1 MALDPVI
8 AGGYRGVEIPNA
20 LQQYA
25 QVTGIQNAMQEQR
38 MRALQMRQLE
48 EESASRNQLRSLN
61 PEAPDYEAQLM
72 RVNPQLGMTYRK
84 ERVAAETADVKGRE
98 ARLKYWQALVRN
110 AATDPSDTVLQR
122 LAVEAVRLRVADEN
136 EATSTLQTMLQLPLE
151 KRRELLAQSGAAP
164 VTPKTLTLPERYVPV
179 GKLVFDRKTQ
189 QWITPPQL
197 EAPATRG
204 AASSAKVPTAPA
216 LPKAPTGYRY
226 TATGDLEPIPGGP
239 VAAKLGAAEAK
250 TQQGADQATQILD
263 TLQSAYENLSTLN
276 AIPSEKQ
283 GLMAN
288 AIASIAATGPGQVA
302 GRVAGTKAQTE
313 RDVIQSARNQLL
325 AAVKSAT
332 GMSAQQLNSNVEF
345 KTWLDSLTDP
355 AKSLEANQII
365 LENMRKF
372 IASGGKYSAKKGGG
386 AVTTEPTAG
395 AAMYARNPKTGERI
409 VSNDG
414 GNTWAPVR

>member
-48 EESASRNQLRSLN
+48 EEGAARNQLRALN
-61 PEAPDYEAQLM
+61 PAAPDYEAQLM
-72 RVNPQLGMTYRK
+72 RLNPQIGVTYSK
-84 ERVAAETADVKGRE
+84 ERRAAETADIQNRQ
-98 ARLKYWQALVRN
+98 ARLQYWQALKRDAAANPTDDVLRQLANQAIELKVAGPDEAN
-110 AATDPSDTVLQR
+110 ATLESMLR
-122 LAVEAVRLRVADEN
+122 LPPED
-136 EATSTLQTMLQLPLE
+136 
-151 KRRELLAQSGAAP
+151 RRKLLAQSGAAA
-164 VTPKTLTLPERYVPV
+164 VVPKDLTLSEQYVPV
-179 GKLVFDRKTQ
+179 GKLVFDRRTQ
-189 QWITPPQL
+189 QWIVPPQM
-197 EAPATRG
+197 EMPAARG
-204 AASSAKVPTAPA
+204 AAPSARTPAAPA

-239 VAAKLGAAEAK
+239 VAAKRGEVEAK
-250 TQQGADQATQILD
+250 AQQGADQATQILD
-263 TLQSAYENLSTLN
+263 TLQSAYDNLAKLS
-276 AIPSEKQ
+276 AIPSEQQ

-288 AIASIAATGPGQVA
+288 TIASIAATGPGQIA

-325 AAVKSAT
+325 SAVKNAT

-345 KTWLDSLTDP
+345 RTWLDSLTDP
-355 AKSLEANQII
+355 SKSLEANQII

-372 IASGGKYSAKKGGG
+372 IASGGKYSAKKSGG
-386 AVTTEPTAG
+386 AVTTEPAAG
-395 AAMYARNPKTGERI
+395 AAKPGVRREIAPGVFVTER
-409 VSNDG
+409 
-414 GNTWAPVR
+414 P